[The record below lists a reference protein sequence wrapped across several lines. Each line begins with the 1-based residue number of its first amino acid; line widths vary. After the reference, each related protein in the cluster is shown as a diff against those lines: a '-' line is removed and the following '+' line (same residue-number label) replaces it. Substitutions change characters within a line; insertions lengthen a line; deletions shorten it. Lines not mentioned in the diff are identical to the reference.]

1 MDKQPRTARGR
12 ATRERIVQAA
22 AELVAQ
28 RGVAGTSLD
37 DVRELAHAS
46 KSQLYLY
53 FADRDELLRAVAAS
67 TCDTVLETQA
77 EALAGF
83 DSITGIE
90 RYLDEI
96 VALQVERNSPGCPI
110 GSLAGQL
117 IERDEA
123 SRLILAD
130 GLGRWELS
138 LQTGLEAMAARDQL
152 RPDANPGLLASQTLM
167 LLQGGLLLSQV
178 RRDPTQMRIAADTVL
193 ELIHAACLASTPP
206 RDTTPTPR
214 RGIGMAKPDARGRP
228 GLGASASRSAG
239 ARHG

>member
-1 MDKQPRTARGR
+1 MSKQPRTARGR

-22 AELVAQ
+22 TDLVAE

-53 FADRDELLRAVAAS
+53 FADRDELLRAVAQS
-67 TCDTVLETQA
+67 NCDNVLDTQKD
-77 EALAGF
+77 ALAGF
-83 DSITGIE
+83 DSIPGIA

-96 VALQVERNSPGCPI
+96 VALQVERNTPGCPI

-117 IERDEA
+117 VKRDET

-130 GLGRWELS
+130 GLDRWELS
-138 LQTGLEAMAARDQL
+138 LRAGLEAMAARDEL
-152 RPDANPGLLASQTLM
+152 RPGANPALLASQILM

-178 RRDPTQMRIAADTVL
+178 RRDPSQMRIAADTVL
-193 ELIHAACLASTPP
+193 ELIQAACN
-206 RDTTPTPR
+206 
-214 RGIGMAKPDARGRP
+214 G
-228 GLGASASRSAG
+228 
-239 ARHG
+239 

>member
-1 MDKQPRTARGR
+1 MEKTPRTARGR
-12 ATRERIVQAA
+12 ATRERIVRAA
-22 AELVAQ
+22 SELVAE

-37 DVRELAHAS
+37 DVRAVAHAS

-53 FADRDELLRAVAAS
+53 FADREELLRAVAES

-77 EALAGF
+77 DALAGF
-83 DSITGIE
+83 DSLTGIK
-90 RYLDEI
+90 RYLDAI
-96 VALQVERNSPGCPI
+96 VALQIERNTPGCPI

-138 LQTGLEAMAARDQL
+138 LRAGLEAMAARHKL
-152 RPDANPGLLASQTLM
+152 RGDANPALLASQTLM

-178 RRDPTQMRIAADTVL
+178 HRDPGQMRIAAGTVL
-193 ELIHAACLASTPP
+193 ELIQAACQDS
-206 RDTTPTPR
+206 
-214 RGIGMAKPDARGRP
+214 RP
-228 GLGASASRSAG
+228 
-239 ARHG
+239 

>member
-12 ATRERIVQAA
+12 ATRERIVRAA
-22 AELVAQ
+22 AELVAE

-67 TCDTVLETQA
+67 TCDAVLDTQA
-77 EALAGF
+77 HALAGF
-83 DSITGIE
+83 DSIAGIQ
-90 RYLDEI
+90 RYLDAI
-96 VALQVERNSPGCPI
+96 VALQVERHTPGCPI

-117 IERDEA
+117 IERDEV

-130 GLGRWELS
+130 GLGRWEGS
-138 LQTGLEAMAARDQL
+138 LQTGLESMAARHQL

-178 RRDPTQMRIAADTVL
+178 RRDPSQMRIAADTVL
-193 ELIHAACLASTPP
+193 ELIQA
-206 RDTTPTPR
+206 
-214 RGIGMAKPDARGRP
+214 
-228 GLGASASRSAG
+228 ASAT
-239 ARHG
+239 